1 MLAANPSVSIPP
13 ESHFLGYLYFRYAG
27 KLKKWNPDLTRKVMD
42 DIAADAHFL
51 QWGLNPNDTVRAV
64 MAAKP
69 ESFAATIEQVFL
81 AYAVREGKTRWGDKT
96 PNYVH
101 IYQQLR
107 RLFPDLRLIDMIRD
121 GRDVACSH
129 LSLAREHGEK
139 WVARSAPAA
148 AAWWRDSILKG
159 REAKAALGHQ
169 YIQVKYEDLVSSP
182 EEILRKICDFADL
195 DYDER
200 MLHYEGIVRIP
211 DESPFGS
218 AFERVQQGL
227 QKKAR
232 DWRAELT
239 PEEIGAFEA
248 VAGAELE
255 ELGYPSSDAKPGRL
269 RCTEARLR
277 AELFLGLRNG
287 RIRFLRLG
295 HRYAAPL
302 ARWRARRRKRAREEQ
317 GRIRAN
323 GAFRNPLG

>member
-27 KLKKWNPDLTRKVMD
+27 KLKKWNPDLTRKLAK

-51 QWGLNPNDTVRAV
+51 QWGLDPEDTVRAV
-64 MAAKP
+64 LDRKP
-69 ESFAATIEQVFL
+69 ETFAATIEEVFL
-81 AYAVREGKTRWGDKT
+81 AYAAREGKTRWGDKT

-101 IYQQLR
+101 IHRELR

-139 WVARSAPAA
+139 WVAGSAPAA
-148 AAWWRDSILKG
+148 AAWWRESILKG
-159 REAKAALGHQ
+159 RQAKAELGHQ

-182 EEILRKICDFADL
+182 EEILREICVFADL
-195 DYDER
+195 EYDER
-200 MLHYEGIVRIP
+200 MLRYEEMVRIP
-211 DESPFGS
+211 SESPFGS

-255 ELGYPSSDAKPGRL
+255 EFGYPSSDVKPGRV
-269 RCTEARLR
+269 RRREARLR
-277 AELFLGLRNG
+277 GELFLRSRNG
-287 RIRFLRLG
+287 RIGLLRLG

-302 ARWRARRRKRAREEQ
+302 ARWRARRRRRGRQVK